1 MRKRAKAFIIL
12 VLATLLLLSFAS
24 CKRANSSKT
33 LYVDKVENMP
43 DDFIMG
49 MDASCVPSLEAS
61 GVKYYDH
68 NGKEKDVYQI
78 LSENGVN
85 YIRVRIW
92 NDPFDKDGNG
102 YGGGNCDI
110 NNAVEIGK
118 RATKYGMKLLVNFH
132 YSDFWADPA
141 KQMAPKD
148 WKSLSID
155 NKCEALYDYTKDC
168 LQQLVDA
175 GVDIGMVQ
183 IGNETRNGMLW
194 PSGQLW
200 TDKGDIA
207 DGWSNY
213 AALSNA
219 GYDAAKSVFEDII
232 VIVHL
237 NNAWEDNDWWFSKF
251 QGAGGKFD
259 MIGLSHYPQSEN
271 GQTWQ
276 TINQKA
282 LSNIR
287 TLSAKYG
294 KDVMVCE
301 IGVKV
306 KADEDLAAQ
315 VLDEFMKE
323 AMQIEDCAGIFYW
336 EPQVNGTWKPKYY
349 NKLGWHAY
357 DLGAF
362 TSDNKPSKVL
372 NKFR

>member
-1 MRKRAKAFIIL
+1 MKAMRRTKILSTLTAMLFATACVAVSCDQTGSTPTPEPEPEIQETVFAEGADISWVTEMEDDGIRFLDADGKETDCFQIMKSLGMNALRFRVWVDPDKTYGPYSNLADVVAKAERAKDAGL
-12 VLATLLLLSFAS
+12 
-24 CKRANSSKT
+24 
-33 LYVDKVENMP
+33 D
-43 DDFIMG
+43 IMI
-49 MDASCVPSLEAS
+49 D
-61 GVKYYDH
+61 
-68 NGKEKDVYQI
+68 
-78 LSENGVN
+78 
-85 YIRVRIW
+85 
-92 NDPFDKDGNG
+92 
-102 YGGGNCDI
+102 
-110 NNAVEIGK
+110 
-118 RATKYGMKLLVNFH
+118 FH
-132 YSDFWADPA
+132 YSDFFADPSRQTKPLA
-141 KQMAPKD
+141 WKDKSMADLKQAVYSHTED
-148 WKSLSID
+148 VL
-155 NKCEALYDYTKDC
+155 EALKNKGITPKW
-168 LQQLVDA
+168 
-175 GVDIGMVQ
+175 VQ

-336 EPQVNGTWKPKYY
+336 EPQVNGTWKPEYY